1 MREKENMRYI
11 NLKATDLKVSNVI
24 MGTDSLGTYVDEKTS
39 YDLLDFYSSK
49 GGNVIDTA
57 ECYAHWFENGRHK
70 SEETIGKWMKDRQ
83 NRNKTIIST
92 KGGFYLV
99 GEKPRLTEEDIMSD
113 LEGSLKNLCTD
124 YIDIYWLH
132 RDAPSMSVE
141 GIMDTLAK
149 AVKQGKVRYIGV
161 SNWTYKRIDEA
172 NRYAETMGYPLL
184 IASQIQYSPA
194 FPNVENNEPDLVL
207 MNDSEYEYFKNHDMT
222 VFAFAAQAK
231 GFFSKYL
238 GGGEAALSPK
248 AYSRYLNPE
257 TVKRFDNLNEIRK
270 KYDCSIGAA
279 VIAAITN
286 NYDFDTLP
294 IIGCKNISQL
304 KDSLSGADLVF
315 TREEID
321 FIFNR

>member
-1 MREKENMRYI
+1 MRYI
-11 NLKATDLKVSNVI
+11 KLKSTELNVSNVV

-39 YDLLDFYSSK
+39 YDLLDFYSEE

-57 ECYAHWFENGRHK
+57 ECYAYWFENGRHK

-83 NRNKTIIST
+83 NRHKTIIST
-92 KGGFYLV
+92 KGGFYIV
-99 GEKPRLTEEDIMSD
+99 GERPRLTEEDIMND
-113 LEGSLKNLCTD
+113 LEGSLKNLGTD

-132 RDAPSMSVE
+132 RDAPSMPVE
-141 GIMDTLAK
+141 GIMDVLAK

-161 SNWTYKRIDEA
+161 SNWTNKRIDQA
-172 NRYAETMGYPLL
+172 NSYAESMGYPRLV
-184 IASQIQYSPA
+184 ASQIQYSPA
-194 FPNVENNEPDLVL
+194 LPNVEKNEPDLVL

-238 GGGEAALSPK
+238 NGGASALSPK
-248 AYSRYLNPE
+248 AYNRYLNPE
-257 TVKRFDNLNEIRK
+257 TLKRFENLNETSK
-270 KYDCSIGAA
+270 KYGCSIGAA
-279 VIAAITN
+279 VVAAIAG
-286 NYDFDTLP
+286 NYDFNTLP

-304 KDSLSGADLVF
+304 KDSLSGADLAF
-315 TREEID
+315 SREEID